1 MERNDGVIRLLR
13 IFHWTNML
21 VIGIFV
27 VWVAGSFIHTLDRG
41 IGYAISNALVAALI
55 SLFLVAGALWLVNLT
70 VGNLMRSLAVRKLKE
85 QFGNY
90 LTADFEHTWKQPPGI
105 FAISTR
111 NNFMIASYPE
121 TGYVPIRLTKDD
133 IQSIKV
139 ERNVDRIET
148 KTKHR
153 GNLSMHGG
161 MFGYNFGS
169 SSRSISKVKEA
180 AFLEIQY
187 LTAQDEPEILVIPF
201 GEDRITAEKAQSM
214 LQRF

>member
-27 VWVAGSFIHTLDRG
+27 VWVAGSFIHTLDQG

-90 LTADFEHTWKQPPGI
+90 LTA
-105 FAISTR
+105 
-111 NNFMIASYPE
+111 
-121 TGYVPIRLTKDD
+121 
-133 IQSIKV
+133 
-139 ERNVDRIET
+139 
-148 KTKHR
+148 
-153 GNLSMHGG
+153 
-161 MFGYNFGS
+161 
-169 SSRSISKVKEA
+169 
-180 AFLEIQY
+180 
-187 LTAQDEPEILVIPF
+187 QDEPEILVIPF